1 MKGFWK
7 GEGNMRAEEEI
18 RKEMER
24 CMRERDNSIAYGHN
38 EIANILNARYW
49 ALKWALKES

>member
-7 GEGNMRAEEEI
+7 GEGNMRTEEEI
-18 RKEMER
+18 RKEKDRTE
-24 CMRERDNSIAYGHN
+24 RERDNAIARGHN
-38 EIANILNARYW
+38 EIANILNARNQ

>member
-1 MKGFWK
+1 MKT
-7 GEGNMRAEEEI
+7 EEKI
-18 RKEMER
+18 RTEMDR
-24 CMRERDNSIAYGHN
+24 TKRERDNAIARGHN